1 MCSSIGGKSECR
13 ASPLYVFCCY
23 PGFTLLAPIDP
34 PCLQPAHPRHM
45 RLPWTV
51 PATLDAR
58 LTLECLASL
67 FQAMHAH
74 LDPTSDL
81 QGIKYGKEGSG
92 RLHAAECF
100 LVPTIPTRGI
110 KFCFSPASYP
120 LCFSSIFFWF
130 LYVVTDWMALS
141 EAEQV
146 TNKYRAIVVITISG
160 QQ

>member
-1 MCSSIGGKSECR
+1 MISVLINWREIR
-13 ASPLYVFCCY
+13 MQ
-23 PGFTLLAPIDP
+23 GFPFICILLLSRLTLLAPIDP
-34 PCLQPAHPRHM
+34 PCLQPAHPRYM

-58 LTLECLASL
+58 LTLECLQSL

-81 QGIKYGKEGSG
+81 QGAARLSRKKVAARHYGKEGSG

-120 LCFSSIFFWF
+120 LFVSPLFFGFSMW
-130 LYVVTDWMALS
+130 
-141 EAEQV
+141 
-146 TNKYRAIVVITISG
+146 
-160 QQ
+160 

>member
-1 MCSSIGGKSECR
+1 MPISI
-13 ASPLYVFCCY
+13 
-23 PGFTLLAPIDP
+23 
-34 PCLQPAHPRHM
+34 QPQTFKVQQEGA
-45 RLPWTV
+45 
-51 PATLDAR
+51 AR
-58 LTLECLASL
+58 LSRKKVA
-67 FQAMHAH
+67 ARH
-74 LDPTSDL
+74 
-81 QGIKYGKEGSG
+81 YGKEGSG